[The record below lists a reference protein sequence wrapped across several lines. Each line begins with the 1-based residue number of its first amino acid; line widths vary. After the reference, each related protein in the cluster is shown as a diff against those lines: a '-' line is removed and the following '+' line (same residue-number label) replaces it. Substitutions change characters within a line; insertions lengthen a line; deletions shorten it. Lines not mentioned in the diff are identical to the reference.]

1 MISKILNWLLA
12 LLFVVMIIALFSTEP
27 KADTFTVLRGDTSY
41 VDIGKGHYDIIFNH
55 TPGFDSGLYDPTTF
69 ANCNFG
75 FSPNPCS
82 GAINPP
88 PPVPPTNNVPEPATY
103 LLFLLALGLM
113 YLVYNP
119 KKFIAL
125 LRM

>member
-1 MISKILNWLLA
+1 MKNKITT
-12 LLFVVMIIALFSTEP
+12 FVIGIILIVFMTSSS
-27 KADTFTVLRGDTSY
+27 ADTFTVLRGDTSY

-88 PPVPPTNNVPEPATY
+88 PITPPNNVPEPATY
-103 LLFLLALGLM
+103 LLFLLALGVM

-119 KKFIAL
+119 KKFISL